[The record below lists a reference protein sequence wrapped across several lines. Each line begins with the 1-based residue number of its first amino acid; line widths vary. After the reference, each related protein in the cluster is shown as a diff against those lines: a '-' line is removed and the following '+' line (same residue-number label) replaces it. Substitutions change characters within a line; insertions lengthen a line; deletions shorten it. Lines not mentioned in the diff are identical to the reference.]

1 MSPDA
6 GFSASEFQRY
16 DRQMILPGFG
26 TQAQARLKKGRV
38 LLIGMGGL
46 GSPASMYLAA
56 AGVGTLGI
64 ADHDKVDLS
73 NLHRQILHDTPSIGT
88 AKVES
93 AARRLAALNPECRIV
108 THAEGVRAG
117 DLPGLF
123 AGYDVIVDCTD
134 NFPTRYMVND
144 AAVLAQKPL
153 VYGSI
158 FQYEGQASF
167 FFPAGDAPCYRCLFP
182 EMPDP
187 SSVPNCAQAG
197 VIGALCGIVGS
208 IQAMEALKFLAGVG
222 ETLAGR
228 LLVIDAATM
237 RVRTLAI
244 KRDPHCPVCSAKAR
258 IHAIDPKEYE
268 WNCEVPTAMLPPE
281 ISAAELAAILK
292 KPDAPL
298 LLDVRDED
306 ECAIGMLPGA
316 VNIPL
321 PELGE
326 RWSELPKDR
335 AIVACCLSGLRSA
348 RACGFLASKGFKS
361 VSNLRGGVK
370 MWARTVDPSFR
381 F

>member
-6 GFSASEFQRY
+6 GFSENEFLRY

-26 TQAQARLKKGRV
+26 TQAQARLRKGRV
-38 LLIGMGGL
+38 LVIGMGGL
-46 GSPASMYLAA
+46 GSPASLYLAA
-56 AGVGTLGI
+56 AGVGTIGI

-73 NLHRQILHDTPSIGT
+73 NLHRQILHDTHSVGT

-93 AARRLAALNPECRIV
+93 AAKRLAALNPECRIV
-108 THAEGVRAG
+108 THAEGVHAQ

-123 AGYDVIVDCTD
+123 EGYDVIVDCTD
-134 NFPTRYMVND
+134 NFPTRYMVSD
-144 AAVLAQKPL
+144 AAVLAKKPL

-167 FFPAGDAPCYRCLFP
+167 FYPKDDAPCYRCLFP

-187 SSVPNCAQAG
+187 SAVPNCAQAG
-197 VIGALCGIVGS
+197 VLGALCGMIGS
-208 IQAMEALKFLAGVG
+208 IQAMEAVKFIAGVG

-228 LLVIDAATM
+228 LLVVDAATM

-244 KRDPHCPVCSAKAR
+244 KRDPHCPMCSAKAR
-258 IHAIDPKEYE
+258 IRAIDPKEYE
-268 WNCEVPTAMLPPE
+268 WSCEVPNVMLPSE
-281 ISAAELAAILK
+281 ITAAELAAVLK
-292 KPDAPL
+292 KPGAPF

-306 ECAIGMLPGA
+306 ECAVGMLPGA

-321 PELGE
+321 PELGM
-326 RWSELPKDR
+326 RWNELPKDR
-335 AIVACCLSGLRSA
+335 AIVACCLSGARSA
-348 RACGFLASKGFKS
+348 RACGFLSAKGVKA
-361 VSNLRGGVK
+361 VSNLKGGVK
-370 MWARTVDPSFR
+370 AWARAVDPSFR